1 MKILDKLPIPEEAG
15 EVRAPDGTVTAS
27 PYQIIVPVSLTAWR
41 VLRLPPDA
49 PRFPAVFDTGN
60 NDKILT
66 EAWLVS
72 PESVAE
78 ALERLYTERELLEE
92 LSEAAYRNATR
103 PEYRWAA
110 ISERWDALFREVL
123 G

>member
-1 MKILDKLPIPEEAG
+1 MLDPAL
-15 EVRAPDGTVTAS
+15 TV
-27 PYQIIVPVSLTAWR
+27 I
-41 VLRLPPDA
+41 
-49 PRFPAVFDTGN
+49 

-72 PESVAE
+72 PESIAE
-78 ALERLYTERELLEE
+78 ALERLYADRELLEE

-103 PEYRWAA
+103 PEYRWAS
-110 ISERWDALFREVL
+110 ISERWDAVFREVL